1 MGSVGKANL
10 RHMSRRSNTNSGIRT
25 LQRSGNNGRL
35 NQRALQDL
43 REIPFLRMEGQPPV
57 LRRRTGYPGS
67 SNLILITENAAAKIK
82 HQGRAAA
89 AECLDLSL

>member
-43 REIPFLRMEGQPPV
+43 REIQFLRMEGQPPV
-57 LRRRTGYPGS
+57 LRRRTGWPGPP
-67 SNLILITENAAAKIK
+67 NLILITENAAAKIK
-82 HQGRAAA
+82 HQGRPAA